1 MLTPEAFAKT
11 QKSIYQKLQEQIQ
24 TYRLSHEKDFH
35 HYQRT
40 TERSDYKIKRALDT
54 AELVDQTLERKLILF
69 GDFHPF
75 PQSQKGFF
83 RFLKLYFNKKKK
95 IVVAL
100 EIFHSK
106 HQKFIENYLAGK
118 ISLGE
123 LFEEI
128 ELQTYWPFQLEDY
141 AEIVRFCKN
150 EKIPI
155 VGINSSPK
163 GKGSSLKARD
173 KHSAEII
180 KNELSKNPHRSI
192 LCLIGDFHLHKSHL
206 PKFFLK
212 NQLSIVHQNLDSLYF
227 RSIKKFHRAPEVVEL
242 ASNEYCTFNS
252 VPWVKQQSYLDWLEG
267 GFDDSSELDA
277 FEQIHQFA
285 NELQSIIGSA
295 KKWTPTASIF
305 IFPEKPK
312 IQSNIDELFFR
323 HSFRFFRTSYLPDS
337 QSIVLPTLSSNAK
350 AEAASLLL
358 WTAAQK
364 NSREKIKKLSDE
376 QIIYIFFL
384 GFLGSKILNPNRKC
398 NEILDLYS
406 LMQQKSKNK
415 RAAHKAAVALSAI
428 KYLSKFLSLPK
439 CVNKKTKISEQERIE
454 ALRLT
459 GYILANRFFHGLRGS
474 MKDRRSILKRL
485 FQLQLS
491 NQNEIK
497 TEFAEMKKIVQKK
510 GISPVSKRMSL

>member
-11 QKSIYQKLQEQIQ
+11 QKSIYQKLHEQIQ

-35 HYQRT
+35 HYQKS
-40 TERSDYKIKRALDT
+40 TEKSDYQIKKALDT
-54 AELVDQTLERKLILF
+54 GELVERNLEKTLILF

-83 RFLKLYFNKKKK
+83 RFLKLFFAQKKM

-106 HQKFIENYLAGK
+106 HQKLIDNYLIGR

-180 KNELSKNPHRSI
+180 KKEIHKYPHRTF
-192 LCLIGDFHLHKSHL
+192 LCLIGDFHLHKRHL

-212 NQLSIVHQNLDSLYF
+212 NKLSIVHQNLDSLYF
-227 RSIKKFHRAPEVVEL
+227 RSIKKFQRAPEVVEL
-242 ASNEYCTFNS
+242 ATNEYCTFNS

-267 GFDDSSELDA
+267 GVDDSSELDA

-295 KKWTPTASIF
+295 KKWTPIASIF

-312 IQSNIDELFFR
+312 IKSNIDELFFR

-337 QSIVLPTLSSNAK
+337 QSIILPTLSSNAK
-350 AEAASLLL
+350 TEAASLLL
-358 WTAAQK
+358 WTSAQK
-364 NSREKIKKLSDE
+364 NKHKKIKKLSDE

-384 GFLGSKILNPNRKC
+384 GFIGSKILNPNRKC
-398 NEILDLYS
+398 NETLDLYS
-406 LMQQKSKNK
+406 LVQQKSKNQ
-415 RAAHKAAVALSAI
+415 RAAHKAAVALNAI
-428 KYLSKFLSLPK
+428 NYLSKFIALPK
-439 CVNKKTKISEQERIE
+439 SGNKKMKVSEIERIE
-454 ALRLT
+454 SLRLT
-459 GYILANRFFHGLRGS
+459 GYILGNRFFHGLRGS
-474 MKDRRSILKRL
+474 MKERRSVLKRL
-485 FQLQLS
+485 FQAQLFD
-491 NQNEIK
+491 QRDIETEVTEI
-497 TEFAEMKKIVQKK
+497 KKIVKK
-510 GISPVSKRMSL
+510 KAISPASKRMSL